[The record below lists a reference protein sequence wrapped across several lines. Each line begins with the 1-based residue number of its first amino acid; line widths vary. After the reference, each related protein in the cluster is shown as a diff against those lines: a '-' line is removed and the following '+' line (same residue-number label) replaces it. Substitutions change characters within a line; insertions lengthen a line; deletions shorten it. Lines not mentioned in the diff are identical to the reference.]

1 MEKIALIYGPRGGS
15 VEKVA
20 KMIREK
26 AGDRVDLIPVDK
38 ATIED
43 INRYENIIFGL
54 STVGADTWDMHNTQ
68 DPWGKILQD
77 LDKVN
82 YLGKTFALYG
92 LGNQVMYPS
101 HFVDAMGVLGREL
114 LRHGARIVGQEPVED
129 YDFEAS
135 EAVIDDHF
143 IGLPLDED
151 TEPEKTPER
160 LDKWLEIVLKEFDQV

>member
-1 MEKIALIYGPRGGS
+1 MEKIALIYGPQGGS

-20 KMIREK
+20 KMIRDK
-26 AGDRVDLIPVDK
+26 VGDRVDLIPVDE
-38 ATIED
+38 ATAADIEK
-43 INRYENIIFGL
+43 YENIIFGI
-54 STVGADTWDMHNTQ
+54 STVGADSWTMDQTK
-68 DPWGKILQD
+68 DPWARIVAG
-77 LDKVN
+77 LDQVSF
-82 YLGKTFALYG
+82 LGKTFALFG

-114 LRHGARIVGQEPVED
+114 LRHGARIVGQQPVGD

-151 TEPEKTPER
+151 NEPEKTQER
-160 LDKWLEIVLKEFDQV
+160 LDKWLEIVLKEFDEV

>member
-1 MEKIALIYGPRGGS
+1 MERIVLIYGPQGGS

-20 KMIREK
+20 KMIRDK
-26 AGDRVDLIPVDK
+26 VGDRVDLIPVEK
-38 ATIED
+38 ATIDD

-54 STVGADTWDMHNTQ
+54 STVGADSWNNENTK
-68 DPWGKILQD
+68 DPWANILKG
-77 LDKVN
+77 LDQVT

-101 HFVDAMGVLGREL
+101 HFVDAMGMMGREL
-114 LRHGARIVGQEPVED
+114 LRHGARIVGQQPLGE

-151 TEPEKTPER
+151 NEPEKTSGR
-160 LDKWLEIVLKEFDQV
+160 LDKWLEVILREFDQA

>member
-1 MEKIALIYGPRGGS
+1 MEKIALIYGPQGGS

-38 ATIED
+38 VTIDD

-54 STVGADTWDMHNTQ
+54 STVGADSWDMENTK
-68 DPWGKILQD
+68 DPWAKILKD

-82 YLGKTFALYG
+82 YLGKTFALFG
-92 LGNQVMYPS
+92 LGNQVMYPA
-101 HFVDAMGVLGREL
+101 HFVDAMGVIGREL
-114 LRHGARIVGQEPVED
+114 LRHGARIVGQQPVGDYHFED
-129 YDFEAS
+129 S

-151 TEPEKTPER
+151 TEPEKTSGR
-160 LDKWLEIVLKEFDQV
+160 LDKWLEVILKEFDKA

>member
-26 AGDRVDLIPVDK
+26 AGDRVDLIPVDE
-38 ATIED
+38 ATVED
-43 INRYENIIFGL
+43 IEKYDNIIFGI
-54 STVGADTWDMHNTQ
+54 STVGADSWSNASAK
-68 DPWGKILQD
+68 DPWAKIVAGLEQ
-77 LDKVN
+77 VN
-82 YLGKTFALYG
+82 FLGKTFALYG

-101 HFVDAMGVLGREL
+101 HFVDAMGMLGREL

>member
-26 AGDRVDLIPVDK
+26 AGDRVDLIPVDE
-38 ATIED
+38 ATVED
-43 INRYENIIFGL
+43 IEKYDNIIFGI
-54 STVGADTWDMHNTQ
+54 STVGADSWSNASAK
-68 DPWGKILQD
+68 DPWAKIVAGLEQ
-77 LDKVN
+77 VN
-82 YLGKTFALYG
+82 FLGKTFALYG

-101 HFVDAMGVLGREL
+101 HFVDAMGMLGREL

-160 LDKWLEIVLKEFDQV
+160 LDKWLEIVLKEFDRV

>member
-26 AGDRVDLIPVDK
+26 AGDRVDLIPVDE
-38 ATIED
+38 ATVED
-43 INRYENIIFGL
+43 IEKYDNIIFGI
-54 STVGADTWDMHNTQ
+54 STVGADSWSNASAK
-68 DPWGKILQD
+68 DPWAKIVAGLEQ
-77 LDKVN
+77 VN
-82 YLGKTFALYG
+82 FLGKTFALYG

>member
-1 MEKIALIYGPRGGS
+1 LIYGPRGGS

-26 AGDRVDLIPVDK
+26 AGDRVDLIPVDE
-38 ATIED
+38 ATVED
-43 INRYENIIFGL
+43 IEKYDNIIFGI
-54 STVGADTWDMHNTQ
+54 STVGADSWSNASAK
-68 DPWGKILQD
+68 DPWAKIVAGLEQ
-77 LDKVN
+77 VN
-82 YLGKTFALYG
+82 FLGKTFALYG

-114 LRHGARIVGQEPVED
+114 LRHGARNVGQEPVED

>member
-1 MEKIALIYGPRGGS
+1 MFYAPESGS

-20 KMIREK
+20 KMIKEK
-26 AGDRVDLIPVDK
+26 LGDRVDLIPVNEATPDMPDK
-38 ATIED
+38 
-43 INRYENIIFGL
+43 YENIIFGL
-54 STVGADTWDMHNTQ
+54 STVGADTWTMDHTK
-68 DPWGKILQD
+68 DAWAGIITG
-77 LDKVN
+77 LDKIN
-82 YLGKTFALYG
+82 FLGKTFALYG

-114 LRHGARIVGQEPVED
+114 LRHGARIVGQQPVGD

-151 TEPEKTPER
+151 NEPDKTPGR
-160 LDKWLEIVLKEFDQV
+160 LDKWLDGILKEFD